1 LRLAISEVSR
11 GVELV
16 RQVNKVFWQVSCGKV
31 QVGEE
36 IMQVG
41 EGEWQV
47 GVLRSILCAVLN
59 EEGWFEGYL
68 GERK

>member
-1 LRLAISEVSR
+1 
-11 GVELV
+11 VELV

-47 GVLRSILCAVLN
+47 RGS
-59 EEGWFEGYL
+59 EEYSMCGFN
-68 GERK
+68 